1 MPDFVQFLLI
11 CIAVIL
17 AIGVSGALAQ
27 ALRARLVPKTWLRPP
42 DVELAALEERIVAR
56 LEARLRALEHAVD
69 ATAIEVER
77 IGEAQRY
84 TSGLLPEPGS
94 AAARSAAES
103 RTPQARPGAP

>member
-11 CIAVIL
+11 AVAVIV

-27 ALRARLVPKTWLRPP
+27 ALRTRLAPKASLRSP
-42 DVELAALEERIVAR
+42 DADLAALEARLVAR

-84 TSGLLPEPGS
+84 ARGLLPRPEG
-94 AAARSAAES
+94 AAVQPPPAER
-103 RTPQARPGAP
+103 RTPPA